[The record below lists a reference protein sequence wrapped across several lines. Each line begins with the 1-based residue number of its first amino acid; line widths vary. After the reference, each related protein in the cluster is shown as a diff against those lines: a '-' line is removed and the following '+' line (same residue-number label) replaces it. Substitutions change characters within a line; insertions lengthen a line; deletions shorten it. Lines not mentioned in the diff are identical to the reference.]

1 MLYSIPKSFFLGLN
15 TSAIISHIRA
25 QNVGAEL
32 HGMHI
37 FRDVWKAWKKGLK
50 FEGEK

>member
-15 TSAIISHIRA
+15 TSAISHIRA

-37 FRDVWKAWKKGLK
+37 FRDVWKKGLK
-50 FEGEK
+50 FAGEK